1 MRFGHFDT
9 LNKEY
14 VISRPDTPL
23 PWINYLGESEYCA
36 LISQTAGGYSFY
48 IDPRDQRILR
58 YRYDNIPFDQG
69 GRYLYIRDDKTGKF
83 FSPTWAPTYTDL
95 DKYECRHG
103 LGYTSIA
110 SENMGIKTKITY
122 FVPLGEDLEIW
133 KVEIENHKSQITNP
147 KQIKNKKS
155 KTREITLFSY
165 VEFCLWDAVGDATN
179 FQRTWS
185 IGKAHCDGST
195 IIHDTLYG
203 NWENIF
209 AYFSASEKIHSY
221 DCQRKAFLGNSG
233 YNPLQRP
240 EAVVKGKC
248 SNSTAIGWA
257 PIGSHCIKLK
267 LNPGEK
273 KTIVFVL
280 GVGGRNQK
288 SPPEA
293 DPPSA
298 EKSKIQKFSNI
309 AIVDKELQKVKD
321 YWANN
326 LSKFQVETPDADMD
340 LALNIWN
347 QYQCRQ
353 TFAWSR
359 YASYYESGIGR
370 GMGFR
375 DSNQDTLGFA
385 HMIPNKARKRILGL
399 AAMQFEDGS
408 TFHQYSPITGK
419 GDLIG
424 YSDDPLWLVF
434 STANYIKETG
444 DFDILDE
451 MVPFATIGEREAV
464 QVGHHDYG
472 KVISHKSQV
481 ASRKSTMY
489 EHLKIGIMRVAKDVG
504 PHGLPL
510 SKFADWNDCL
520 NMLGKNG
527 KAESILVGMML
538 VAACREIVKMQ
549 ENIGKKLEIRPCL
562 PAGRNWKLEIRKYK
576 EIANGMREVINK
588 VAWDGD
594 WYKRAFDDKGK
605 PVGSRRNK
613 EGKIFLETQPWA
625 VMSGV
630 AENERAKQCMD
641 SVYEHLFTKY
651 GIILLHPAYRL
662 FHPEL
667 GEISTYPPG
676 LKENASVFCHPNPWV
691 VMAECMLGRGDRAF
705 EYYKAILPA
714 AQNDIV
720 EIRKTEPYVY
730 CQMVAGPDHPDFG
743 EGKNSWLTG
752 SAAWNFYAASQYVLG
767 IRPDYNGLVVDPCIP
782 KKWKGFAVKRLFRGV
797 KYSIKVKNPYGKNK
811 GVKFLMVDGRRI
823 EGNIAPIFT
832 DRKKEHI
839 IEASI
844 Q

>member
-1 MRFGHFDT
+1 MRFGHFDVA
-9 LNKEY
+9 NKEY
-14 VISRPDTPL
+14 VTTHPDTPL

-69 GRYLYIRDDKTGKF
+69 GRYIYIKDDKTGKF
-83 FSPTWAPTYTDL
+83 FSPTWAPVYGKP

-122 FVPLGEDLEIW
+122 FVPLGENLEVW
-133 KVEIENHKSQITNP
+133 KVEVTSNLPAGRHGEKRV
-147 KQIKNKKS
+147 
-155 KTREITLFSY
+155 TRELTLFSY
-165 VEFCLWDAVGDATN
+165 IEFCLWDAVGDSTN

-185 IGKAHCDGST
+185 IGKAHCEGST

-203 NWENIF
+203 SWKNIS
-209 AYFSASEKIHSY
+209 AYFSSSEKIHSY
-221 DCQRKAFLGNSG
+221 DCQRKNFLGNWG
-233 YNPLQRP
+233 YNTLQAP
-240 EAVVKGKC
+240 EAVVKGEC
-248 SNSTAIGWA
+248 SNSTAIGWS
-257 PIGSHCIKLK
+257 PIGAHCIKLK
-267 LNPGEK
+267 LKPGQK

-280 GVGGRNQK
+280 GI
-288 SPPEA
+288 S
-293 DPPSA
+293 
-298 EKSKIQKFSNI
+298 SKKEPRGLLAGSFLNHK
-309 AIVDKELQKVKD
+309 IVDKELQKIKD
-321 YWANN
+321 YWAEN
-326 LSKFQVETPDADMD
+326 LSKFQVETPDKNMD
-340 LALNIWN
+340 LSLNIWN

-385 HMIPNKARKRILGL
+385 HMIPNQVKKRILDL

-444 DFDILDE
+444 DFGILDE
-451 MVPFATIGEREAV
+451 KVCFAVIGEREPV
-464 QVGHHDYG
+464 QVGHYPHP
-472 KVISHKSQV
+472 
-481 ASRKSTMY
+481 ASYSLGTPLHQRWRGEERSEGVRLY
-489 EHLKIGIMRVAKDVG
+489 EHLKIGIIRVAKDVG

-527 KAESILVGMML
+527 KAESVLVGMML
-538 VAACREIVKMQ
+538 VAACDEMVRML
-549 ENIGKKLEIRPCL
+549 ENRKSQVNILFYKKT
-562 PAGRNWKLEIRKYK
+562 ANSMRK
-576 EIANGMREVINK
+576 AINK
-588 VAWDGD
+588 VGWDGD

-625 VMSGV
+625 VMSGI
-630 AENERAKQCMD
+630 AEGDRAKKCMD

-651 GIILLHPAYRL
+651 GIKLLHPAYRS

-676 LKENASVFCHPNPWV
+676 LKENASIFCHPNPWAV
-691 VMAECMLGRGDRAF
+691 VAECILGRGDRAF
-705 EYYKAILPA
+705 DYYKAILPA
-714 AQNDIV
+714 AQNDIA

-752 SAAWNFYAASQYVLG
+752 SAAWSFYSASQYILG
-767 IRPDYNGLVVDPCIP
+767 IRADYNGLVIDPCIP
-782 KKWKGFAVKRLFRGV
+782 KKWKGFKVERTFRGARYIIRVKRAR
-797 KYSIKVKNPYGKNK
+797 K
-811 GVKFLMVDGRRI
+811 GVSAKGPPKAGKGGSASGGKFLIVDERRI
-823 EGNIAPIFT
+823 EGNIAPIFI
-832 DRKKEHI
+832 DRKEHI

>member
-1 MRFGHFDT
+1 
-9 LNKEY
+9 
-14 VISRPDTPL
+14 
-23 PWINYLGESEYCA
+23 
-36 LISQTAGGYSFY
+36 
-48 IDPRDQRILR
+48 
-58 YRYDNIPFDQG
+58 
-69 GRYLYIRDDKTGKF
+69 
-83 FSPTWAPTYTDL
+83 
-95 DKYECRHG
+95 
-103 LGYTSIA
+103 
-110 SENMGIKTKITY
+110 
-122 FVPLGEDLEIW
+122 LEVW
-133 KVEIENHKSQITNP
+133 KVEVTSNLPAGRHGEKRV
-147 KQIKNKKS
+147 
-155 KTREITLFSY
+155 TRELTLFSY
-165 VEFCLWDAVGDATN
+165 IEFCLWNAVGDSTN

-185 IGKAHCDGST
+185 IGKAHCKGST

-203 NWENIF
+203 SWKNIF
-209 AYFSASEKIHSY
+209 AYFSSSEKIHSY
-221 DCQRKAFLGNSG
+221 DCQRKNFLGNWG

-240 EAVVKGKC
+240 EAVVKGEC
-248 SNSTAIGWA
+248 SNSTAIGWS
-257 PIGSHCIKLK
+257 PIGAHCIKLK
-267 LNPGEK
+267 LSPGQK
-273 KTIVFVL
+273 KTIMFVL
-280 GVGGRNQK
+280 GV
-288 SPPEA
+288 S
-293 DPPSA
+293 
-298 EKSKIQKFSNI
+298 SKKEPANKLRGSFFMNPK
-309 AIVDKELQKVKD
+309 IVDKKLQKIKD
-321 YWANN
+321 YWAEN

-385 HMIPNKARKRILGL
+385 HMIPNQVRKRILDL
-399 AAMQFEDGS
+399 ATMQFEDGS
-408 TFHQYSPITGK
+408 TYHQYSPITGK

-451 MVPFATIGEREAV
+451 MVPFAVIGERESV
-464 QVGHHDYG
+464 QVGHYPHP
-472 KVISHKSQV
+472 
-481 ASRKSTMY
+481 ASSSTELGLGTPLRFHRRGEERSEGVRLY
-489 EHLKIGIMRVAKDVG
+489 EHLKIGIMRVAKDIG

-527 KAESILVGMML
+527 EAESVLVGMML
-538 VAACREIVKMQ
+538 VAACDEM
-549 ENIGKKLEIRPCL
+549 IRML
-562 PAGRNWKLEIRKYK
+562 KSHKSQVVSRRSQANFLLYEK
-576 EIANGMREVINK
+576 IANSMRKAINK
-588 VAWDGD
+588 VSWDGN

-625 VMSGV
+625 VMSGI
-630 AENERAKQCMD
+630 AEGDRAKKCMD

-651 GIILLHPAYRL
+651 GIKLLHPAYRS

-676 LKENASVFCHPNPWV
+676 LKENASIFCHPNPWAV
-691 VMAECMLGRGDRAF
+691 VAECLLGRGDRAF
-705 EYYKAILPA
+705 DYYKAILPV
-714 AQNDIV
+714 AQNDIA

-752 SAAWNFYAASQYVLG
+752 SAAWSFYSASQYILG
-767 IRPDYNGLVVDPCIP
+767 IRPGYNGLIIDPCIP
-782 KKWKGFAVKRLFRGV
+782 KNWKGFAVKRLFRGV
-797 KYSIKVKNPYGKNK
+797 NYIIKVKNPYGKNK
-811 GVKFLMVDGRRI
+811 GVKFLIVDGRRI

-832 DRKKEHI
+832 DRKEHT
-839 IEASI
+839 IEAVM
-844 Q
+844 